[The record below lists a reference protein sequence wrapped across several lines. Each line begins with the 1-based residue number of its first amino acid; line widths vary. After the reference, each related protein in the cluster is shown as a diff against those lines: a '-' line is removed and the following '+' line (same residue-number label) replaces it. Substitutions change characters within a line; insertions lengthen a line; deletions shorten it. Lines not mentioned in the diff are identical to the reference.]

1 MIFSVLFKCQQME
14 KVVLT
19 GKELYELVWSN
30 SLKSLSR
37 KYNISDNG
45 LRKICKK
52 NNIPLPK
59 IGYWQK
65 LQYGKAIEEK
75 IVPKNMSESNKI
87 ELQLR
92 NENEII
98 KNETESTPLSILEK
112 EIIGNPNLE
121 LRVPEKLMKPD
132 KLISNTIS
140 YADAVKRYRYGHG
153 TYPSAK
159 DVLTIDVT
167 EGSLQRAYRI
177 MDTLI
182 KLLRARNHEVA
193 VANKAYVIIEGEKIS
208 FRIRERRK
216 VSEKRDDYG
225 RNYEATGILVIIYGK
240 HDFSPKEI
248 KDDKIKLE
256 EKLAKVLALIELEGK
271 NEHLKTV
278 EREEYWRKKVEY
290 EQILKEKKVRKD
302 REFQAFK
309 KLLNEAV
316 RWDHSRILRAY
327 LEDVER
333 KIYEKGNPSQE
344 QIEWLNWAKQK
355 ADWFDPMVK
364 REDELLEDLDRLNI
378 ISS

>member
-1 MIFSVLFKCQQME
+1 ME

-92 NENEII
+92 NENGIT
-98 KNETESTPLSILEK
+98 KNATESTPLSILEK
-112 EIIGNPNLE
+112 EIIGNPNLK
-121 LRVPEKLMKPD
+121 LHVPEKLMQPD
-132 KLISNTIS
+132 KLISNTIN

-153 TYPSAK
+153 TYPTGK

-167 EGSLQRAYRI
+167 ESSLQRAYRI

-193 VANKAYVIIEGEKIS
+193 VGNKAYVIIEGEKIS

-216 VSEKRDDYG
+216 VSEKKDDYG
-225 RNYEATGILVIIYGK
+225 RNYEATGVLVIIYGK
-240 HDFSPKEI
+240 YDYRPKEI

-271 NEHLKTV
+271 NEHMETL
-278 EREEYWRKKVEY
+278 EREEYWKKQKEK
-290 EQILKEKKVRKD
+290 EQIRKDEQERKEK
-302 REFQAFK
+302 EIQSFK

-316 RWDHSRILRAY
+316 RWDYSRILRAY
-327 LEDVER
+327 LDDVEH
-333 KIYEKGNPSQE
+333 KICEQGNPSQE
-344 QIEWLNWAKQK
+344 QIDWLNWARQK

-364 REDELLEDLDRLNI
+364 KNDEFLEDIDRLNVLRVK
-378 ISS
+378 SFD